1 MSFSEFGLHKDIV
14 TSLVSAGY
22 EHPTPL
28 QKQLIPLI
36 MERKNVII
44 DSQTASGKT
53 GSYLIPLASHLM
65 VKPSEDYSGARTL
78 ILTSRRDR
86 VNQINYTLKKI
97 INEQPIRTGFI
108 SGGRPYQHQMRLLK
122 RPLDILIAT
131 PGRLNDL
138 VQNNK
143 SDFSNLETLIIDDF
157 SIIYHHGLQDLC
169 KSILEK
175 ANDDCVTI
183 GFVQKNDPSSDY
195 LHELLPTAEKVEVP
209 EEKHP
214 LLSVPQHVYISDDHT
229 HKIAIID
236 QMMDEL
242 NDESLLVFT
251 NSNKSAETLQES
263 LANNDHQA
271 TIAHKISSDTK
282 IHSEEFPI
290 IIISDQS
297 GVNFDARS
305 YKNIIHFDLPK
316 QINAFQLRVTNH
328 GWEELE
334 RPASILVG
342 PNDRVT
348 LKKIESTVGESLEQR
363 NLPGLEALNPY
374 LPTPLLT
381 LGKNDGKK
389 GKKGAKN
396 NRRGNSH
403 LGGKTNKNNNRQ
415 KQHKGPYGRLNGG
428 IHRKRD
434 TQNPQPSSS
443 APSKR
448 SGNGNGG
455 NTSGNGNNYNNRPK
469 RNFNQS
475 SPSQSNY
482 RKPAFNQNH
491 SEADLSMQELGE
503 RKPMKRK
510 VVIRYKDRK
519 KSQSRETPE
528 TPTSE

>member
-14 TSLVSAGY
+14 SSLASAGY

-28 QKQLIPLI
+28 QRQLIPLI
-36 MERKNVII
+36 TERKSVII

-53 GSYLIPLASHLM
+53 GSYLIPLASHLLANP
-65 VKPSEDYSGARTL
+65 KEDYSGTRTL

-97 INEQPIRTGFI
+97 INEHPIRTGFI

-138 VQNNK
+138 VENNK
-143 SDFSNLETLIIDDF
+143 SDFSSLETLVIDDF

-169 KSILEK
+169 KAILDK
-175 ANDDCVTI
+175 ANDNCVTV
-183 GFVQKNDPSSDY
+183 GFVQKNDPSAKY
-195 LHELLPTAEKVEVP
+195 LYDLLPTAEKLEVP

-271 TIAHKISSDTK
+271 TIAHKINSEIK
-282 IHSEEFPI
+282 INAQEYPI

-297 GVNFDARS
+297 GVNFEAQS

-316 QINAFQLRVTNH
+316 QISAFQLRIQNH

-334 RPASILVG
+334 RPASVLVG

-348 LKKIESTVGESLEQR
+348 LKKIESTAGESLEQR
-363 NLPGLEALNPY
+363 NLAGLEALNPY

-381 LGKNDGKK
+381 LGKKDNKNGRGKK
-389 GKKGAKN
+389 GIKN

-403 LGGKTNKNNNRQ
+403 LGGKTNKANVRQ

-434 TQNPQPSSS
+434 TQGTQTSSS
-443 APSKR
+443 GNR
-448 SGNGNGG
+448 SGNTTNEA
-455 NTSGNGNNYNNRPK
+455 GNGNNFNRPK

-482 RKPAFNQNH
+482 RKPAFTQNH
-491 SEADLSMQELGE
+491 SDANLSMQELGE
-503 RKPMKRK
+503 RKPVKRK

-519 KSQSRETPE
+519 KSQPKETPE
-528 TPTSE
+528 SPTSE